1 MFDLCIKCTKTQKT
15 FIQCRH
21 CRIIHLSWAISIIN
35 ESEKYV
41 RQNNDLHR
49 NICEFK
55 LAWWPVLSL
64 SIVDSNEANY
74 CPSTGNN
81 PKNAIFAVA
90 TLSMP
95 AASVVVMVSCRALN
109 HSNNGDSNLHF
120 K

>member
-1 MFDLCIKCTKTQKT
+1 MKVKQYIC
-15 FIQCRH
+15 
-21 CRIIHLSWAISIIN
+21 
-35 ESEKYV
+35 
-41 RQNNDLHR
+41 QNNDLQK
-49 NICEFK
+49 NICILK

-81 PKNAIFAVA
+81 PKNAIFVVA

>member
-1 MFDLCIKCTKTQKT
+1 MIIADTLFLQNALLKKDKIFAMHRLN
-15 FIQCRH
+15 IQ
-21 CRIIHLSWAISIIN
+21 LSHKN
-35 ESEKYV
+35 V
-41 RQNNDLHR
+41 
-49 NICEFK
+49 CEFK
-55 LAWWPVLSL
+55 LSWWPVLSL

-81 PKNAIFAVA
+81 PKNAIFALA